1 MSSLIE
7 GLLTENISCGPHKV
21 VLSIIQGSGQSQ
33 EEEERRATER
43 LQMLPGRSGEDTETS
58 RCFKKR
64 QGRTKRRRK
73 GRPLK
78 GWRTCQ
84 SEVEAA
90 RKVLSLLQSPLGRHH
105 DTTHFRHLLCPDP
118 SCEVCNSTT
127 AEVNRLLFPDAL
139 EDATPSVIPLDSTAP
154 VIDSSFTPVPPGDLV
169 SAPLPELSPK
179 TPAVFSPS
187 PMIPLAHF
195 FLPSPPNHSLPL
207 EPKALESEFLA
218 DHSTSP
224 QPFAFPSLLPHDT
237 QNGDLIV
244 QPEATLPLNTISPFD
259 STISQDINLLP
270 NLSQKM
276 NPIDSFSCL
285 HAPQT
290 LSVSPPPDC
299 TLAVTQSKSIPV
311 SLKPVPENVFPDSPG
326 GLSTCVPTIRSS
338 DRSKPS
344 ISEFSCWQAHA
355 NNMFFPNISHSDFQ
369 QEQNHLTETYLWRD
383 SAVKPKQ
390 ASGLSF
396 PGPNFQEFLETQM
409 KRRMAFQ
416 ISEKKKREEGPFSK
430 HMCSEYQWTSLG
442 NSLQPH
448 DVQVTTAPKTGWNSE
463 GRPEQLPFCQ
473 QLLYVKSLGGNLHQ
487 KYSQL
492 FWGLP
497 SLHSSEGQ
505 GVLKG
510 SHSDTDHKFAEDI
523 QTAEGGS
530 HNFQSLT
537 HNIKVQVRPNE
548 TTSDN
553 TCGPEVSMRQAG
565 AGHEPKDEDLSSS
578 DRVETVEGKVMLEK
592 NLEHFAMSNLSR
604 GISDTKELGT
614 LQSQSRDTLTTS
626 EELGI
631 SKMINV
637 NMSKVE
643 TALTNEYPSPNVLV
657 PQHYELSDVKSLL
670 LSELK
675 CKLDTGE
682 HNQAQGHPTNMA
694 ITSNSLTSK
703 GSLTQSQ
710 SVCSRDVEASQRL
723 HVHLEDERMSTEQ
736 QHESW
741 DSRQTSCQCQPNNF
755 PQTNSAEKVRPQGSK
770 AQKRKGVVSGVG
782 TPVAR
787 KENHYVEDAKLDSA
801 SPSPSQKKQLPRER
815 YLGEMMRQCFQWF
828 SSKKKMIGQESP
840 QPKAKFMSAFVQHQ
854 GLVESVA
861 TSVSD
866 VPPEAHKPMTTTGKI
881 LEEKM
886 EWRYESEALEVS
898 QQQEELEAQVVPDP
912 QHEKQAS
919 IKTCS
924 EDAVAADQGCLTSIQ
939 RNRDRAGH
947 PQKAVIFKDQL
958 SGQSKP
964 PSSLSLGEPVRQACQ
979 VLPATLSPGESTVFS
994 DLTLLLKQKML
1005 HQHFQEED
1013 LL

>member
-179 TPAVFSPS
+179 PPAVFSPS

-338 DRSKPS
+338 DRPKPS

-390 ASGLSF
+390 ASGFSF

-409 KRRMAFQ
+409 KRRMACQ

-537 HNIKVQVRPNE
+537 HNIKVQVRPSE

-553 TCGPEVSMRQAG
+553 TCGPELSMRQAG

-710 SVCSRDVEASQRL
+710 SVCSRDVEASQML

-770 AQKRKGVVSGVG
+770 ARKRKGVVSGVG

-787 KENHYVEDAKLDSA
+787 KENHCVEDAKLDSA

-898 QQQEELEAQVVPDP
+898 QQQEELEAQVVLDP